1 MLLVVVGVRHARDT
15 GMKSTKLKA
24 RSIVS
29 LDHMIHSLD
38 HMISVRLLVR
48 G

>member
-1 MLLVVVGVRHARDT
+1 MLLIVAVGVCRDT
-15 GMKSTKLKA
+15 GMRSTKLKA